1 MKLIALVTCAL
12 MLQGC
17 VGRETK
23 PDEAIVV
30 ERVVEKTRSPAWA
43 VTDIEKPVPQDGTVY
58 SKLRALDALSNAFD
72 FMLCHRRL
80 QRDLNKDKAV
90 DPKTCEVK
98 K

>member
-1 MKLIALVTCAL
+1 MKPIALAMCAL

-17 VGRETK
+17 VGREVRT
-23 PDEAIVV
+23 DEPVVV

-90 DPKTCEVK
+90 DPETCKVK